1 MPVKERFHKA
11 NKEKEVFMKFADVLY
26 EKDGRVAV
34 LTLDDQKKLN
44 ALSAGIRQGLIEAF
58 QEVEKDDEIK
68 VAVVT
73 GAGRTFCA
81 GADITG
87 FDFSPK
93 GAKAF
98 LNDVFHA
105 LTIGENV
112 KKPVIAAV
120 NGLALGG
127 GLELAIGCDIII
139 ASEKAKFGVPEINL
153 GLLPGFAIVRL
164 QQIIGR
170 SKSKEMCMTGE
181 AISAEE
187 AFRLNLVSKVV
198 PPEKLMEEAMA
209 LAHKIAEKPML
220 AVLLAKSAVNRHI
233 GGEEIVYALDSMPFL
248 FGTEDTKEGVT
259 AFLEKR
265 KPVFK
270 DR

>member
-1 MPVKERFHKA
+1 
-11 NKEKEVFMKFADVLY
+11 MKFDDVLY
-26 EKDGRVAV
+26 EKDGRVAI

-44 ALSAGIRQGLIEAF
+44 ALSPGIRQGLKEAF
-58 QEVEKDDEIK
+58 EEVEKDDDIK
-68 VAVVT
+68 VTVIT

-87 FDFSPK
+87 FDFSPA

-98 LNDVFHA
+98 LNDVFQA

-112 KKPVIAAV
+112 SKPVIAAV

-127 GLELAIGCDIII
+127 GLELAISCDIRI

-164 QQIIGR
+164 QQIIGM
-170 SKSKEMCMTGE
+170 SKTKEMCMTGE
-181 AISAEE
+181 PISAEE
-187 AFRLNLVSKVV
+187 ALRLNLVSKVV
-198 PPEKLMEEAMA
+198 PSEKLMDEAMTMA
-209 LAHKIAEKPML
+209 GKIAEKPLL
-220 AVLLAKSAVNRHI
+220 AILLAKSAVNRHI
-233 GGEEIVYALDSMPFL
+233 GGEEITYALDSMPFL
-248 FGTEDTKEGVT
+248 FGTEDVREGVT